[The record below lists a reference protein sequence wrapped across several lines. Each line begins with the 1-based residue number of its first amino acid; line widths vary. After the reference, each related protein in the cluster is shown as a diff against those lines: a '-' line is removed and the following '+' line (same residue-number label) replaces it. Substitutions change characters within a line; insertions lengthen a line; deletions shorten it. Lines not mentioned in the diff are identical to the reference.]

1 MAEYATAVLEI
12 SISVRTKEIK
22 IYILITSMVSTGV
35 VVVVIDKNNMLYNIL
50 KYFNFRIGYPQ
61 TLEVISGTR

>member
-1 MAEYATAVLEI
+1 
-12 SISVRTKEIK
+12 
-22 IYILITSMVSTGV
+22 MVSTGV